1 LSQEEKDE
9 LYLLGSSALS
19 IANFL
24 MNGGGEIINQELT
37 KAFGDP
43 TNPTIGGRIQ
53 SCSVNTRAMFTD
65 MVVGLTV
72 GAVGGAYSGAILGTI
87 ASPIGAITGAV
98 SGAVVGGASGFVT
111 GALYSV
117 VSQLWQTC
125 WR

>member
-53 SCSVNTRAMFTD
+53 GCSVNTRAMFTD
-65 MVVGLTV
+65 TVVGLTV
-72 GAVGGAYSGAILGTI
+72 
-87 ASPIGAITGAV
+87 
-98 SGAVVGGASGFVT
+98 GAVVGGASGFVT